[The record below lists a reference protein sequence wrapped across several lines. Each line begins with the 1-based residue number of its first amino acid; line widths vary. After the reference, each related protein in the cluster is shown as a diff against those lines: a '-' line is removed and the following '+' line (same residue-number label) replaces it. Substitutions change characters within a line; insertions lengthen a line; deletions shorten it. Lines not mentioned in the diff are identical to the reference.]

1 MNNKYISTDNFEVIE
16 NPNFFE
22 VDEGIAEAVSI
33 LNKKGYRT
41 LYSCAGHNYKTCY
54 KATASID
61 MLEESKKIF
70 NIYIGKINKDTFDY
84 YSDAQRTN
92 TYIKFARHYD
102 FPFLPDGFKY
112 ETAQEA
118 ETKFKKY
125 EIQNDSKIIFGD
137 TVSKTILLFQNNIR
151 LDDNY
156 IENEIKEANRVLLDW
171 ATKLPI
177 IQK

>member
-1 MNNKYISTDNFEVIE
+1 M
-16 NPNFFE
+16 
-22 VDEGIAEAVSI
+22 G
-33 LNKKGYRT
+33 
-41 LYSCAGHNYKTCY
+41 
-54 KATASID
+54 
-61 MLEESKKIF
+61 
-70 NIYIGKINKDTFDY
+70 
-84 YSDAQRTN
+84 
-92 TYIKFARHYD
+92 
-102 FPFLPDGFKY
+102 
-112 ETAQEA
+112 
-118 ETKFKKY
+118 KFKKY